1 MRAPISFRCLA
12 KTEPGAFRTVTV
24 IWPGPKTLCSC
35 GGFGGAICSHIDAT
49 LVAGERAMVPPA
61 DRDAADRAMRAVAGS
76 IIIPATWK
84 ASWRKNYAWRGL
96 PARNNKSR
104 VGLSGQPVVCFTG
117 AMPKPRKE
125 LLREAEASGWE
136 TVNRTHSKI
145 SVLVAADPDGE
156 SAKLCY
162 AREKGIPIL
171 TFADWAALTT
181 DGELTQSHTNKTS
194 VEFA

>member
-1 MRAPISFRCLA
+1 
-12 KTEPGAFRTVTV
+12 
-24 IWPGPKTLCSC
+24 
-35 GGFGGAICSHIDAT
+35 
-49 LVAGERAMVPPA
+49 
-61 DRDAADRAMRAVAGS
+61 
-76 IIIPATWK
+76 
-84 ASWRKNYAWRGL
+84 
-96 PARNNKSR
+96 
-104 VGLSGQPVVCFTG
+104 
-117 AMPKPRKE
+117 MPKPRKE